1 MRIMTERY
9 GRPLLDRRRRANS
22 HSPSRPN
29 MMRSAFRRPR
39 APNINAPDARGD
51 YCRRQLA
58 HGGSAMFATLLGN
71 SPVPRSAS
79 IHVYDGLTL
88 AGHRLRLD
96 RLAAMPAF
104 NFLPLGF
111 AHSSRE
117 PRKLPTGI
125 LRCAAVLK
133 DAASLVSGLSVAIE
147 TAMVAARKQS
157 KENYNGEHR
166 HL

>member
-1 MRIMTERY
+1 MQEVTIAVAS
-9 GRPLLDRRRRANS
+9 LLMAVPAFAS
-22 HSPSRPN
+22 SPW
-29 MMRSAFRRPR
+29 
-39 APNINAPDARGD
+39 
-51 YCRRQLA
+51 QL
-58 HGGSAMFATLLGN
+58 
-71 SPVPRSAS
+71 PVPRSAS

-166 HL
+166 HLHQDRAGLHRRARHP

>member
-1 MRIMTERY
+1 MTIALAS
-9 GRPLLDRRRRANS
+9 LLMVVPVFAS
-22 HSPSRPN
+22 SPW
-29 MMRSAFRRPR
+29 
-39 APNINAPDARGD
+39 
-51 YCRRQLA
+51 QL
-58 HGGSAMFATLLGN
+58 
-71 SPVPRSAS
+71 PVPRSAS
-79 IHVYDGLTL
+79 ICVYDGLTL

-111 AHSSRE
+111 AHSSRK

-125 LRCAAVLK
+125 LRCAPVLK

-157 KENYNGEHR
+157 KEN
-166 HL
+166 